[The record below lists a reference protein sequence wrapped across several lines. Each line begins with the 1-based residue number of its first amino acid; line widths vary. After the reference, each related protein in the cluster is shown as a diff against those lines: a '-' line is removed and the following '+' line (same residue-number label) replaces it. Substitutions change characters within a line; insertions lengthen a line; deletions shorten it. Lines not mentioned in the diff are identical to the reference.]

1 GQGLNTQKIKQ
12 KAITNGLIN
21 EGDELSDNEINE
33 LIFMPGLSHAD
44 EVSDL
49 SGRGVGMDVVRRNI
63 QSLNG
68 SVEVSSAPGIGST
81 FTIRLPLTLAIL

>member
-1 GQGLNTQKIKQ
+1 IEIMDDGQGLNTQKIKQ

-33 LIFMPGLSHAD
+33 LIFMPGFSTAD

-49 SGRGVGMDVVRRNI
+49 SGRGVGMYVVRRNI

-68 SVEVSSAPGIGST
+68 SVEVSSAPGIG
-81 FTIRLPLTLAIL
+81 